1 LHHAAAEDKHHRVTT
16 HSIRGL
22 PPAQGLYD
30 PAFEH
35 DACGIGFIA
44 HLRGERSRGIVE
56 SALDLLRN
64 LAHRSAVGG
73 DAETGDGAGILLQI
87 PHVLLRERC
96 RRIDVALPDAG
107 EYGVGMLFL
116 PTDPV
121 ARREAE
127 RIVEYCATERGC
139 RVLGWR
145 DVPTVDRCLG
155 ADARRSRP
163 TIRQVFIAPAAL
175 HRDADD
181 APEFER
187 SLYVIR
193 RAIER
198 ATPNVDGEPLL
209 YVASLSA
216 RTIVYKGL
224 LRPEHLA
231 SFYVDLADPDAAS
244 GLALVHSRFATNTFP
259 SWARAHPYRLLC
271 HNGEINTLRGNLT
284 WARVREEQMAS
295 TRLGDAL
302 PELLPV
308 IQPDQSDSAS
318 LDNLVEL
325 LVHAGRPLPHAMAM
339 LIPKA
344 WEHDTE
350 LAADRRAFY
359 EYHASL
365 CEPWD
370 GPAAVAFTDGRLI
383 GALLDRNGLRPAR
396 WMVTSDDRVVLASE
410 AGALDV
416 PADRIRAK
424 GRLRPGTMLVV
435 NTTQGRLLLDDD
447 IQTELAERRP
457 YARWILEQRRPIGA
471 SASADHES
479 SALLDRLL
487 QFGYTREEM
496 RVILAPM
503 AATGEEPIG
512 SMGND
517 APIAPLASR
526 PQLLYSYFRQLF
538 AQVTNPAID
547 PIRERV
553 VMSLAL
559 PLGPVGNILDEAPE
573 HARHIRLEHPV
584 LDHAAMAAIRALDEP
599 TLRGVTLPA
608 LFRVGDGPEALET
621 AVAALCVAA
630 ERAISQGYS
639 ILVLSDRD
647 ASASMA
653 PIPSALAISAVH
665 HHLIRR
671 RLRSR
676 VSLVAESGD
685 AREVSHVALLFGYG
699 ASAVHPYLALDAS
712 AMLARDRVIDVSE
725 ETAQMH
731 YIKAVEKG
739 LLKILSKMGIS
750 TLQGYCGAQIWEAV
764 GLGPELVSRHFTG
777 TSSRIGGIEL
787 RDVAED
793 VLRRQIA
800 TADESARLLPDD
812 GEYHV
817 RAGGEQHGW
826 NPTTLVSLQRAARE
840 GDSAAYRTFSRA
852 VNDGELRESTLRG
865 LLDFVDRDAVPLDDV
880 EPASSIVRRF
890 ATGAMSFGS
899 ISAEAHESIA
909 HAMNQLGGRSNT
921 GEGGEDP
928 ARFGTARNSAI
939 KQVASARFGVTTE
952 YLASA
957 RELQIKIAQGAKPG
971 EGGQLPGHKVD
982 ATIARIRHSTPGVTL
997 ISPPPHHD
1005 IYSIEDLKQLIH
1017 DLRRVNPSATI
1028 SVKLV
1033 AEAGVGT
1040 VAAGVAKAGADLI
1053 VISGDSGGTGAS
1065 PLSSIKRAGVPWEI
1079 GLAETHQTLVLNG
1092 LRDRVRIQ
1100 VDGQLKTGRDV
1111 VVGALLGAD
1120 EFGFATAP
1128 LVVQGCVM
1136 MRKCHLNICPVGIAT
1151 QDPVLREKFTGRPE
1165 HLINYFFFVAGE
1177 AREVIARLGARSLDD
1192 LVGRADLLRR
1202 RPSALGSRASK
1213 LDLSALLHPAS
1224 APRENGPRPR
1234 TPEPDDLVA
1243 SLLSIAS
1250 PAIERGETVRALL
1263 PVRTADRAIGAEIA
1277 GEITRRHGQH
1287 GLPDDTIFL
1296 RLRGSAGQSFGAF
1309 ATRGMSL
1316 ELEGEANDYVA
1327 KGLSGGRIVVRPA
1340 RGASVLTPVAPL
1352 VGNTSLYGATSG
1364 ELFVAGGAGERFAVR
1379 NSGATAVVES
1389 VGDHACEYMTGG
1401 RVVILGP
1408 IGRNFAAGMSG
1419 GIVYVLD
1426 EASDRRARS
1435 MSPDMDVEPIAGT
1448 EEERVVRQLLDRHAR
1463 YTGSRTAKRL
1473 LTRWADAARAFVRVI
1488 PVDYKRA
1495 LAARDAQDAA
1505 ESEAPR
1511 YG

>member
-1 LHHAAAEDKHHRVTT
+1 VTT

-30 PAFEH
+30 PTFEH

-56 SALDLLRN
+56 SAIELLRN

-73 DAETGDGAGILLQI
+73 DAETGDGAGILLHV

-96 RRIDVALPDAG
+96 RAIDVALPDAG

-116 PTDPV
+116 PTDP
-121 ARREAE
+121 AAQREAE
-127 RIVEYCATERGC
+127 RIVERCTIDRGC

-145 DVPTVDRCLG
+145 DVPTVDDCLG

-187 SLYVIR
+187 SLYIIR
-193 RAIER
+193 RGIER
-198 ATPNVDGEPLL
+198 AARAAGIDGEPLL
-209 YVASLSA
+209 YVASLSS

-231 SFYVDLADPDAAS
+231 SFYVDLADPDAVS

-259 SWARAHPYRLLC
+259 SWPRAHPYRLLC

-284 WARVREEQMAS
+284 WARVREEQLA
-295 TRLGDAL
+295 TARFGDSLA
-302 PELLPV
+302 ELLPV
-308 IQPDQSDSAS
+308 IQADQSDSAS

-325 LVHAGRPLPHAMAM
+325 LMHAGRPLPHAMAM

-344 WEHDTE
+344 WEQDAE
-350 LAADRRAFY
+350 LGADRRAFY

-370 GPAAVAFTDGRLI
+370 GPAAVAFTDGRQV

-396 WMVTSDDRVVLASE
+396 WIVTSDDRVVLASE

-447 IQTELAERRP
+447 IQTELAERHP
-457 YARWILEQRRPIGA
+457 YARWLFEQRRLIAA
-471 SASADHES
+471 SAPMSHES
-479 SALLDRLL
+479 HATLERLRL
-487 QFGYTREEM
+487 FGYTREET

-503 AATGEEPIG
+503 AASGDEPIG

-517 APIAPLASR
+517 APIAPLSSR

-559 PLGPVGNILDEAPE
+559 PLGPIGNVLDEARE
-573 HARHIRLEHPV
+573 HARRIRVEHPV
-584 LDHAAMAAIRALDEP
+584 LDQPTMEAIRALDEP
-599 TLRGVTLPA
+599 PLRAVTLPA
-608 LFRVGDGPEALET
+608 LFDAAAGPEGLEP
-621 AVAALCVAA
+621 AVATLCAAA
-630 ERAISQGYS
+630 ERAISHGNS

-647 ASASMA
+647 ASVSMA
-653 PIPSALAISAVH
+653 PIPSALAVSAVH

-671 RLRSR
+671 KLRSR

-685 AREVSHVALLFGYG
+685 AREVSHIALLFGYG
-699 ASAVHPYLALDAS
+699 ASAVYPYLALDAC
-712 AMLARDRVIDVSE
+712 AALARDRIIEVSE
-725 ETAQMH
+725 DAARAH

-764 GLGPELVSRHFTG
+764 GLGPELVMRHFPG
-777 TSSRIGGIEL
+777 TASRIGGIEL

-793 VLRRQIA
+793 VLRRA
-800 TADESARLLPDD
+800 ARDDRSAQLLPDH

-817 RAGGEQHGW
+817 RSGGEQHGW
-826 NPTTLVSLQRAARE
+826 NPTTVVTLQRAARD
-840 GDSAAYRTFSRA
+840 GDPAAYRAFSRA
-852 VNDGELRESTLRG
+852 VNDGELRDATLRG
-865 LLDFVDRDAVPLDDV
+865 LLDFVDRAAVSMDDV

-899 ISAEAHESIA
+899 ISAEAHEA
-909 HAMNQLGGRSNT
+909 LALAMNQLGGRSNT

-928 ARFGTARNSAI
+928 ARFGTPRNSAI

-952 YLASA
+952 YIASA

-982 ATIARIRHSTPGVTL
+982 ATIARVRHSTPGVAL

-1079 GLAETHQTLVLNG
+1079 GLAETQQTLVLNG
-1092 LRDRVRIQ
+1092 LRERVRVQ

-1111 VVGALLGAD
+1111 VTAALLGAD

-1128 LVVQGCVM
+1128 LVAQGCVM

-1151 QDPVLREKFTGRPE
+1151 QDPVLREKFTGRPG

-1177 AREVIARLGARSLDD
+1177 AREHIARLGARSLEE
-1192 LVGRADLLRR
+1192 LIGRADLLRR
-1202 RPSALGSRASK
+1202 RPSPHGSRASK
-1213 LDLSALLHPAS
+1213 LDLSALLYPAS
-1224 APRENGPRPR
+1224 APRDYAPRTQR
-1234 TPEPDDLVA
+1234 TPEPDELVT
-1243 SLLSIAS
+1243 SLLAIAS
-1250 PAIERGETVRALL
+1250 PAIERRETVRALL

-1277 GEITRRHGQH
+1277 GEIARRYGHT

-1309 ATRGMSL
+1309 AARGMSL

-1401 RVVILGP
+1401 RVIILGP

-1426 EASDRRARS
+1426 ETRDPRRRLV
-1435 MSPDMDVEPIAGT
+1435 PPEIDVEPIAGT
-1448 EEERVVRQLLDRHAR
+1448 EDERVVRQLLDRHAR

-1473 LTRWADAARAFVRVI
+1473 LARWADAARAFLRVI
-1488 PVDYKRA
+1488 PIEYKRA
-1495 LAARDAQDAA
+1495 LAAGEEQDAA